1 MAKQVSSIRLRPDLK
16 EQLDRHARE
25 TGTSAAALQERF
37 IDEGLRREEH
47 PLIVFRDGLGGRRAM
62 LAGSRLSVGQVIDTV
77 KATEATDDAARIR
90 AAADYLDLPIGH
102 VQASVRYYARYKDE
116 VDAWLEQAANAA
128 EREREAWL
136 REQALFT

>member
-16 EQLDRHARE
+16 EQLDRRARE
-25 TGTSAAALQERF
+25 TGTSAAALHERF
-37 IDEGLRREEH
+37 LDEGLRREDH
-47 PLIVFRDGLGGRRAM
+47 PLIVFRDGPGGRRAM

-77 KATEATDDAARIR
+77 KATEAADDAARIR

-102 VQASVRYYARYKDE
+102 VQASVRYYAQYKPE

>member
-1 MAKQVSSIRLRPDLK
+1 
-16 EQLDRHARE
+16 
-25 TGTSAAALQERF
+25 
-37 IDEGLRREEH
+37 
-47 PLIVFRDGLGGRRAM
+47 M

-90 AAADYLDLPIGH
+90 AAADYLDLPVGH
-102 VQASVRYYARYKDE
+102 VQASVRYYAQYKAE
-116 VDAWLEQAANAA
+116 VDAWLEQAANVA